1 MRTGLVSKR
10 LTSELAVT
18 ATQVETVSGVEE
30 MGKVVEE
37 MTTAAMGGN
46 GEENGTVT
54 PMDTQ

>member
-1 MRTGLVSKR
+1 MSLVSKW

-18 ATQVETVSGVEE
+18 ATQVETISGVEE

-37 MTTAAMGGN
+37 MTTAAMGGS